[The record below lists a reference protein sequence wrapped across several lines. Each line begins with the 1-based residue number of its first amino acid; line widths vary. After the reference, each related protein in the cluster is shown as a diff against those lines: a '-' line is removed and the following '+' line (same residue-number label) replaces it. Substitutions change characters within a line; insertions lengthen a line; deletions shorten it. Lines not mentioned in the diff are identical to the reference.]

1 MSRTSLRPE
10 SPRFIR
16 GERVK
21 STTTLTPAAS
31 SAPDIEVLCDTRTPR
46 ERVLGSLVYKNFK
59 RLILDTFSPSHVI
72 TETFKDYGFRIGVLC
87 ESFDGVKN
95 NKLWMQ
101 IRELVNN
108 PKENYQVL
116 FRVVEIDIEFEFQHY
131 DFAIL
136 NCPFLGKNV
145 IRYEANVYYD
155 KRFSKQ
161 LFLGVSSKGIEIHDY
176 VKDEVVE
183 PFSVKEAIK
192 TFNNLLKRNI
202 VAMEK
207 IVAKNP
213 RKN

>member
-1 MSRTSLRPE
+1 M
-10 SPRFIR
+10 
-16 GERVK
+16 
-21 STTTLTPAAS
+21 STTTLTPATS
-31 SAPDIEVLCDTRTPR
+31 SSSDIEVLCDTRTPR

-72 TETFKDYGFRIGVLC
+72 TETFKDYGFRIGGLC

-95 NKLWMQ
+95 SDLWMQ

-116 FRVVEIDIEFEFQHY
+116 FRVGEIDIEFEFQHY
-131 DFAIL
+131 DFAIP

-145 IRYEANVYYD
+145 TNVYYD

-161 LFLGVSSKGIEIHDY
+161 LFLGVSKKGAEIHDY
-176 VKDEVVE
+176 VEDEVVDV
-183 PFSVKEAIK
+183 FSMREAIT

-213 RKN
+213 RRI

>member
-1 MSRTSLRPE
+1 M
-10 SPRFIR
+10 
-16 GERVK
+16 
-21 STTTLTPAAS
+21 STTTLTPATS
-31 SAPDIEVLCDTRTPR
+31 SSSDIEVLCDTRTPR

-72 TETFKDYGFRIGVLC
+72 TETFKDYGFRIGGLC

-95 NKLWMQ
+95 SDLWMQ

-116 FRVVEIDIEFEFQHY
+116 FRVGEIDIEFEFQYY
-131 DFAIL
+131 DFAIP
-136 NCPFLGKNV
+136 NCPFLGKPV
-145 IRYEANVYYD
+145 TRYEVNIYYD

-161 LFLGVSSKGIEIHDY
+161 LFLGVSKKWIEIHDY
-176 VKDEVVE
+176 VGDEVIE
-183 PFSVKEAIK
+183 PFSVREAIK

-207 IVAKNP
+207 IAAKNP
-213 RKN
+213 RRN